1 MRGEKERKSG
11 VFRAQ
16 NLSSIAKNKVSGDE
30 DGRKTRMIC
39 NEFVELR
46 IACATKRVIFLLQI
60 FQADYQRLEEKHKVP
75 PGLSPKQRERERE
88 KREREREREKQR
100 ETDEGM
106 ANTRMEEAE
115 EGLPAAGHLFSD
127 DQKKQLLCGLNG
139 TTTAR

>member
-60 FQADYQRLEEKHKVP
+60 FQADYQRLEEKHYVP
-75 PGLSPKQRERERE
+75 PGLSPKWRERE
-88 KREREREREKQR
+88 R